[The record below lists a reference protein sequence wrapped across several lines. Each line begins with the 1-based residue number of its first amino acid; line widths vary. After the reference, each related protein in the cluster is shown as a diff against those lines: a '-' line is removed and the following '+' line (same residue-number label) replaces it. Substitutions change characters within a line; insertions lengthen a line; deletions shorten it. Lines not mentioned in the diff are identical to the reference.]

1 MLFQYGSKNTFDVNM
16 SNGTSDITPNSK
28 SVIRYFFL
36 LLVLKNPSTIKN
48 TKIGNAILPRIEKRL
63 DKCNKNPSHL
73 EKGLSTHCLHDLS
86 AWI

>member
-16 SNGTSDITPNSK
+16 SNGTSDITPNIK

-48 TKIGNAILPRIEKRL
+48 TKWEMQSCPELKK
-63 DKCNKNPSHL
+63 D
-73 EKGLSTHCLHDLS
+73 
-86 AWI
+86 

>member
-1 MLFQYGSKNTFDVNM
+1 MMLFQYGSKNTFDVNI

-63 DKCNKNPSHL
+63 DKCNKNPFPFR
-73 EKGLSTHCLHDLS
+73 KGVINALFT
-86 AWI
+86 